1 MSVVDEIGIIPVN
14 SPSWS
19 AYRKFVPPENTRRKT
34 RTRKDNMKISPN
46 FREMDAQYYMPA
58 FTRDMMITRGSGS
71 KVWDSDGKE
80 YIDCVAGIAVCSTGH
95 CHPAVVKAICDQAHD
110 LIHCSNLYYVPHQAE
125 LAKKLVEISGLEKA
139 FLSNS
144 GAEANDGALKLAR
157 VRTGR
162 KKFVSFTH
170 GFHGRTIGSL
180 AVTHKPAIRE
190 PFEPLGLECSFVE
203 YGNLESLKKVVD
215 DTTAAVLIEPVQ
227 GEAGVIIPPS
237 GFIEGVRE
245 ICDDHGTLMI
255 ADEVQTGMG
264 RTGKWFG
271 YQHSRVMPDIVTIA
285 KGIASGFPMG
295 ALVARKGL
303 EFQKSEHGST
313 FAGGPLACATALATI
328 GVIEQVLPSVPVKA
342 ERFRKGLSK
351 YNPRVAGLLI
361 GMTIG
366 DSCASIRDKCAE
378 KGVIVNC
385 AADGNL
391 RLMPP
396 LVISDSEIDRVIEVV
411 NEAIG

>member
-1 MSVVDEIGIIPVN
+1 
-14 SPSWS
+14 
-19 AYRKFVPPENTRRKT
+19 
-34 RTRKDNMKISPN
+34 MKNSPN
-46 FREMDAQYYMPA
+46 FRELDAQYFMPA
-58 FTRDMMITRGSGS
+58 FSRDMMITRGSGS

-95 CHPAVVKAICDQAHD
+95 CHPVVVKAICDQAHE

-125 LAKKLVEISGLEKA
+125 LAKKLVEISGLKKA
-139 FLSNS
+139 FFSNS

-190 PFEPLGLECSFVE
+190 PFEPLGLTCSFVE
-203 YGNLESLKKVVD
+203 YGNLESLNSVVD
-215 DTTAAVLIEPVQ
+215 NDTAAVLVEPVQ
-227 GEAGVIIPPS
+227 GEAGVITPPA
-237 GFIEGVRE
+237 GFLEGVRE
-245 ICDDHGTLMI
+245 ICNENGALMI

-271 YQHSRVMPDIVTIA
+271 YHHSHALPDILTIA

-295 ALVARKGL
+295 ALVAREGL

-313 FAGGPLACATALATI
+313 FAGGPLACAAALATI
-328 GVIEQVLPSVPVKA
+328 GVIEEILPSIPAKA

-361 GMTIG
+361 GMTTG
-366 DSCASIRDKCAE
+366 DRCASIRDNCAAD
-378 KGVIVNC
+378 GVLVNC

-396 LVISDSEIDRVIEVV
+396 LVISECEIDRVIEVV
-411 NEAIG
+411 NNAIG